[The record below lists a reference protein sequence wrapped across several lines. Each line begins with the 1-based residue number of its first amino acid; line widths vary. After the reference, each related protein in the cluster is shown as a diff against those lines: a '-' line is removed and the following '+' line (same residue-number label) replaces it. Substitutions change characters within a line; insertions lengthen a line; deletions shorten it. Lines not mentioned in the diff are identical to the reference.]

1 MQLSG
6 YADKMHTSLKSGVAQ
21 YRLNFDDT
29 ELDIGALVGK
39 PIELAF
45 SQQIRC
51 ASCGRMTSKS
61 YSQGHCWPC
70 ANSLA
75 RCDLCI
81 MRPETC
87 HHHKGTCR
95 EPEWGESYCFAPH
108 IIYIANIPVINNK
121 DSVKDPNTKVGI
133 THKTNIPSRWIDQ
146 GATGALPILEVRTR
160 LDSGVIEKTLE
171 VVVSDRTN
179 WRKMLTNEVIPVD
192 LVSTKKALLEKIPAL
207 INELGAKPLSD
218 DVVNIDYPVIK
229 YPAKIVSLSFDK
241 TPVISGVLNGIKGQ
255 YLLLDCGV
263 LNIRKF
269 SSYHLTIST

>member
-21 YRLNFDDT
+21 YMFNFDDT

-61 YSQGHCWPC
+61 YSQGYCWPC

-87 HHHKGTCR
+87 HYHKGTCR
-95 EPEWGESYCFAPH
+95 EPEWGESYCFSAH
-108 IIYIANIPVINNK
+108 IVYIANT
-121 DSVKDPNTKVGI
+121 SETKVGI
-133 THKTNIPSRWIDQ
+133 TRKTNTPGRWIDQ
-146 GATGALPILEVRTR
+146 GAISALPILEVETR
-160 LDSGVIEKTLE
+160 LDSGRIEKALKSF
-171 VVVSDRTN
+171 VSDKTN
-179 WRKMLTNEVIPVD
+179 WRKMLTNEVAPVE
-192 LVSTKKALLEKIPAL
+192 LASTKKTLLERIPVL
-207 INELGAKPLSD
+207 INELSAKPLSD

-229 YPAKIVSLSFDK
+229 YPAKIVSLNFDK
-241 TPVISGVLNGIKGQ
+241 TPVISGILNGIKGQ